1 MPHDDDHS
9 TTPAFQRYKKLRLE
23 AIEAETPTM
32 EPKHGH
38 WEEIPVQ
45 EVSMLGSMLVLCT
58 VLETAT

>member
-38 WEEIPVQ
+38 WEEIPVE
-45 EVSMLGSMLVLCT
+45 EVSNVGLHV
-58 VLETAT
+58 VFVYIVY